1 MQIHFSVRNTY
12 EYMVGTHI
20 YIYVCVCLVC
30 VSQVISFI
38 AVFLLTLPHGRHL
51 QLVKVIQVVVHI
63 SETLLQLGY
72 FMGSNPPTACGAWLK
87 ENPGI
92 AWTTPFD

>member
-1 MQIHFSVRNTY
+1 MCVCVTS
-12 EYMVGTHI
+12 
-20 YIYVCVCLVC
+20 VCVCVC

-51 QLVKVIQVVVHI
+51 QIVKVIQAVVHSRFGDAVAAGI
-63 SETLLQLGY
+63 FHGVQSTY
-72 FMGSNPPTACGAWLK
+72 RMRLK

-92 AWTTPFD
+92 AWTTPFA